1 VTAAHMPWEKT
12 QEIPISCALLEG
24 LSPETHATTRRP
36 LLLGKSK
43 GYISGV
49 LRLYSAKAC
58 QNRCGPILHDSAV
71 SQPLSETA

>member
-1 VTAAHMPWEKT
+1 MTAAHMPWEKT

-49 LRLYSAKAC
+49 LRLYSAKA
-58 QNRCGPILHDSAV
+58 
-71 SQPLSETA
+71 